1 MMSTAVKMII
11 SCLLFTCF
19 NSQAAIIA
27 VNDPTDDGQIDGLC
41 DLRDA
46 INAANFNLAVDGCAA
61 GEAGVQDVVIIQVA
75 GPIQLDSAIAVFG
88 AITVATN
95 PAAPAV
101 RIIAADE
108 RRHFRVN
115 PNSFDDSNF
124 SMANLILSGGDAGS
138 GDGGA
143 IWFDSTNTRYDRIE
157 LNGMVFE
164 DNRAFNGGA
173 LMFNNVQANY
183 FSVINSEFINNTA
196 TNYAGAINADRMVL
210 PGATPSSI
218 DISHNLFLNNQSLAS
233 VGAVYLGNQG
243 AANLTTTL
251 QDNQF
256 INNHAADDVGA
267 LQLNGIVTPWN
278 VQISE
283 SLWLFNQSVD
293 QVGAIAVYSEVIA
306 NVSNS
311 VIAFNSAGLGG
322 GIGIR
327 FDDAL
332 VNLSNSTLT
341 HNQATST
348 GDNIYVYSTG
358 RITLR
363 SNIIANPIN
372 GDNCTGSLGTTPS
385 TSSNNIA
392 DDSSCELLNTASL
405 TTIADPKLSGF
416 SAAMDSFPGLQPAVD
431 SPAIDTSNCNLLTDA
446 IGNTRPL
453 DGDGDNQ
460 AFCDVG
466 GLEAPA
472 NTDLIWR
479 DAFGF

>member
-1 MMSTAVKMII
+1 
-11 SCLLFTCF
+11 
-19 NSQAAIIA
+19 
-27 VNDPTDDGQIDGLC
+27 
-41 DLRDA
+41 
-46 INAANFNLAVDGCAA
+46 
-61 GEAGVQDVVIIQVA
+61 
-75 GPIQLDSAIAVFG
+75 
-88 AITVATN
+88 
-95 PAAPAV
+95 
-101 RIIAADE
+101 
-108 RRHFRVN
+108 
-115 PNSFDDSNF
+115 
-124 SMANLILSGGDAGS
+124 MANLILSGGDAGS

-164 DNRAFNGGA
+164 NNQAFNGAA
-173 LMFNNVQANY
+173 LMFNNVQANH

-196 TNYAGAINADRMVL
+196 TNLAGAILADRMVL
-210 PGATPSSI
+210 PGASPTSI
-218 DISHNLFLNNQSLAS
+218 DFSHNLFLNNQSLDS

-243 AANLTTTL
+243 AANLTTTME
-251 QDNQF
+251 DNQY
-256 INNHAADDVGA
+256 INNQAADDVGA

-278 VQISE
+278 VNMSE
-283 SLWLFNQSVD
+283 SLWLFNQSAD
-293 QVGAIAVYSEVIA
+293 QVGALAVYSELIA

-311 VIAFNSAGLGG
+311 VIAYNSAGLGG

-332 VNLSNSTLT
+332 VNLSSSTLT

-405 TTIADPKLSGF
+405 TTIADPLLSGF
-416 SAAMDSFPGLQPAVD
+416 SSDIDSFPGFQPTAS
-431 SPAIDTSNCNLLTDA
+431 SPALDMSECGLLIDA

-453 DGDGDNQ
+453 DGDGDGF
-460 AFCDVG
+460 AFCDIG

-479 DAFGF
+479 DAFGL